1 MLDVTNASATYRLK
15 CMGTHHCLPGVV
27 VKVLPFYPVSIALVF
42 YYQLHILTTSN
53 GAFVPAA
60 QWQILLFTCCKAC
73 LWMVFPQYGSLYVE
87 FSYLIQG
94 IQENQR
100 LKWFYLQN
108 GRHSSKSFS
117 DVKSSPI

>member
-1 MLDVTNASATYRLK
+1 
-15 CMGTHHCLPGVV
+15 
-27 VKVLPFYPVSIALVF
+27 
-42 YYQLHILTTSN
+42 
-53 GAFVPAA
+53 
-60 QWQILLFTCCKAC
+60 
-73 LWMVFPQYGSLYVE
+73 MVFPQYRSLYVE

-117 DVKSSPI
+117 DVKSAPIWTGYQYLRMFDTTGCAMS

>member
-60 QWQILLFTCCKAC
+60 QSHLPFVTCYKALVGLFFPPSFLFSFSFFCNIILL
-73 LWMVFPQYGSLYVE
+73 Y
-87 FSYLIQG
+87 
-94 IQENQR
+94 
-100 LKWFYLQN
+100 
-108 GRHSSKSFS
+108 
-117 DVKSSPI
+117 